1 MATNK
6 YQKNSGYQF
15 PCEDLLSIYIL
26 SLNWGVCCMSGA
38 TYGDIYP
45 ASIAEMWVA
54 VIFMV
59 LGATFYAKVFGD
71 FVGIIDILRSEFTE
85 TM

>member
-1 MATNK
+1 
-6 YQKNSGYQF
+6 
-15 PCEDLLSIYIL
+15 
-26 SLNWGVCCMSGA
+26 MSGA